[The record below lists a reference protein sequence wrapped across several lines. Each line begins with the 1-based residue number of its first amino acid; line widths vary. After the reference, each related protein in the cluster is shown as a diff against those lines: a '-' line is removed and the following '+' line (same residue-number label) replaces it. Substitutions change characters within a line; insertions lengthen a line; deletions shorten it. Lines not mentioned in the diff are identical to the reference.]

1 MIIETMGASPQ
12 QRALEMDEV
21 LFTIYGF
28 ALGTNMNTIVKKMR
42 MCLVSLHF
50 KKCFIAYLRSV
61 PLKLRYNGHKT
72 GPIVQWMKRYDMT
85 RLFGL
90 AAYIHVNNLVTFNR
104 DFSGFDFSN
113 LSVLD
118 LTIYTMNP
126 SRTNYSNQVQSL
138 HSLFTEA
145 VSLTHLKLSDNTLSN
160 VSYEDFL
167 SHFPI
172 LKSLDVDFG
181 SPANAE
187 DPDGASRASEE
198 ALHLERLVRHNL
210 YGNFSL
216 CSESLKILDVHSMT
230 LLLDSIP
237 FLDCPCLEELICQ
250 NPIIIGGISGSALA
264 EEYGNSNREFI
275 TSFLETFEHK
285 ISSSDIETIASISIV
300 PPDCIEGNDSFQVG
314 SDCRIILITFND

>member
-1 MIIETMGASPQ
+1 
-12 QRALEMDEV
+12 
-21 LFTIYGF
+21 
-28 ALGTNMNTIVKKMR
+28 
-42 MCLVSLHF
+42 
-50 KKCFIAYLRSV
+50 
-61 PLKLRYNGHKT
+61 
-72 GPIVQWMKRYDMT
+72 MT

-126 SRTNYSNQVQSL
+126 SRTNFSKKVQRL

-145 VSLTHLKLSDNTLSN
+145 ASLTHLTLSDNTLSN

-275 TSFLETFEHK
+275 TSFLENVEH
-285 ISSSDIETIASISIV
+285 
-300 PPDCIEGNDSFQVG
+300 QVHYRLHFY
-314 SDCRIILITFND
+314 CTL